1 MIWILPL
8 LQVVLMIFFV
18 VNAYICFWYN
28 WTLLVVAFLVG
39 LIGGAVYVGAF
50 ALIAEEVDEDKR
62 EFSLSAASIADSIG
76 ILLSNICGLWIQK
89 GVYTYHGIQD

>member
-1 MIWILPL
+1 MLWALPFV
-8 LQVVLMIFFV
+8 QVVLMIFFV
-18 VNAYICFWYN
+18 ADAIFCFWYN
-28 WTLLVVAFLVG
+28 YTLLLVAFLVG

-89 GVYTYHGIQD
+89 GLYEYHGIKD